1 MKVLKEILK
10 GISHTVS
17 GNENQTVNNIVFDSR
32 KVEKG
37 DMFIAV
43 KGTQLDGHKFITD
56 VTAKGASVIVCE
68 DVPVDGGDVCF
79 VKVDNSAKALGLL
92 SGNFYDN
99 PSAKLKLVGVTGT
112 NGKTS
117 IATFL
122 HELFTGAGYKVG
134 LLSTII
140 NKIGA
145 TEVEATHTTPDAVQI
160 NKLLGEM
167 VVAGCEYAFMEVSSH
182 AIDQER
188 VSGLTFAG
196 GIFTNITHDHLDY
209 HKTFDGYIK
218 AKKKF
223 FDDIS
228 PDAFALVNADDKNS
242 GVMVQSSAATKKTYG
257 LKNMADY
264 KGVVIETHLDGMQ
277 LRMNQSDVWVRLTGY
292 FNASNLLAV
301 FGTAVELGLPVEE
314 VCTGISQLQPVR
326 GRLETMHFEG
336 GITAIV
342 DYAHTPD
349 ALKNVLEAINKV
361 HEGKGNVITVVG
373 AGGNRDKDKRPKMAA
388 QALAGSNKV
397 ILTSDNPRFEEPEDI
412 LKDMQAGVSA
422 SNAARVLKITD
433 REEAIRTACMLAQPG
448 DIVLVA
454 GKGHEDYQDVKGVKR
469 HFDDKE
475 VLLKQLKLKSE
486 NL

>member
-1 MKVLKEILK
+1 MKILK
-10 GISHTVS
+10 DIVKGITCTIT
-17 GNENQTVNNIVFDSR
+17 GDEEMEVNKLVFDSR
-32 KVEKG
+32 KVGKN
-37 DMFIAV
+37 DVFVAV
-43 KGTQLDGHKFITD
+43 KGTQVDGHKFIPD
-56 VTAKGASVIVCE
+56 VIAKGTGVIVCE
-68 DVPVDGGDVCF
+68 DIPEETAGVCF
-79 VKVDNSAKALGLL
+79 VKVGDSAKALGVL
-92 SGNFYDN
+92 SGNYFDN
-99 PSAKLKLVGVTGT
+99 PSEKLKLVGVTGT

-122 HELFTGAGYKVG
+122 HELFIGAGYKVG
-134 LLSTII
+134 LLSTIV
-140 NKIGA
+140 NKIGS
-145 TEVEATHTTPDAVQI
+145 TEVEATHTTPDAIQI
-160 NKLLGEM
+160 NQLLGDM
-167 VVAGCEYAFMEVSSH
+167 VDAGCEYAFMEVSSH

-188 VSGLTFAG
+188 VSGLKFTG

-209 HKTFDGYIK
+209 HKTFDNYIK

-228 PDAFALVNADDKNS
+228 ADAFALVNVDDKNA
-242 GVMVQSSAATKKTYG
+242 GVMVQSSPARKTTYG

-277 LRMNQSDVWVRLTGY
+277 LRINQDDVWVRLTGH

-301 FGTAVELGLPVEE
+301 FGAAIELGLPVEE
-314 VCTGISQLQPVR
+314 ACTGISGLKPVR
-326 GRLETMHFEG
+326 GRLETMHFEND
-336 GITAIV
+336 ITAIV

-361 HEGKGNVITVVG
+361 HEGKGNVITVIG

-388 QALAGSNKV
+388 RALAGSDKV
-397 ILTSDNPRFEEPEDI
+397 ILTSDNPRFEEPEAI
-412 LKDMQAGVSA
+412 IKDMAAGVEA
-422 SNAARVLKITD
+422 SDAARVLKITD

-475 VLLKQLKLKSE
+475 VILKQFELKK
-486 NL
+486 